1 MPPDALARGRPTQ
14 KGAWMPTQKGA
25 WMRKRERDEDVVAT
39 VWSPRADGIDAD
51 DKGLTMERACIAC
64 GGSGLAEHVDR
75 TLPPPPCRLCH
86 PAEAALHLALAR
98 ETRTVAAAR
107 RLDAYQ
113 TLRAAVVLGDV
124 VPPTA
129 TPALLATNP

>member
-1 MPPDALARGRPTQ
+1 M
-14 KGAWMPTQKGA
+14 
-25 WMRKRERDEDVVAT
+25 
-39 VWSPRADGIDAD
+39 DAD
-51 DKGLTMERACIAC
+51 DRGLTMERACIAC
-64 GGSGLAEHVDR
+64 DGSGLAEHVDR

-113 TLRAAVVLGDV
+113 TLRAAIVLGDV
-124 VPPTA
+124 VPPSA
-129 TPALLATNP
+129 TLAV

>member
-1 MPPDALARGRPTQ
+1 
-14 KGAWMPTQKGA
+14 
-25 WMRKRERDEDVVAT
+25 
-39 VWSPRADGIDAD
+39 
-51 DKGLTMERACIAC
+51 MESACIAC
-64 GGSGLAEHVDR
+64 DGSGRAEHVDR

-86 PAEAALHLALAR
+86 PEEAALHMALAR

-113 TLRAAVVLGDV
+113 TLRAALVPAAV

-129 TPALLATNP
+129 TPALLTTNP

>member
-1 MPPDALARGRPTQ
+1 
-14 KGAWMPTQKGA
+14 
-25 WMRKRERDEDVVAT
+25 
-39 VWSPRADGIDAD
+39 
-51 DKGLTMERACIAC
+51 MECACIAC
-64 GGSGLAEHVDR
+64 DGSGLAEHVDR
-75 TLPPPPCRLCH
+75 TLPPPPCRVCH
-86 PAEAALHLALAR
+86 PEAAAVHMTLAH

>member
-1 MPPDALARGRPTQ
+1 MPPDAPALCRPTP
-14 KGAWMPTQKGA
+14 KGT
-25 WMRKRERDEDVVAT
+25 WMRKRARDEDVVAT
-39 VWSPRADGIDAD
+39 VWSPRADGIAAD
-51 DKGLTMERACIAC
+51 DKELTMERACIAC

-98 ETRTVAAAR
+98 ETRTIVAAR
-107 RLDAYQ
+107 RLDAYH
-113 TLRAAVVLGDV
+113 TLRAALVLGDV

-129 TPALLATNP
+129 SPALLNH

>member
-1 MPPDALARGRPTQ
+1 MNTDDRGLAMDR
-14 KGAWMPTQKGA
+14 
-25 WMRKRERDEDVVAT
+25 V
-39 VWSPRADGIDAD
+39 
-51 DKGLTMERACIAC
+51 CIAC

-86 PAEAALHLALAR
+86 PEEADLHMALAR

-113 TLRAAVVLGDV
+113 TLRAAIVLGDV
-124 VPPTA
+124 VPSSA
-129 TPALLATNP
+129 TLAV